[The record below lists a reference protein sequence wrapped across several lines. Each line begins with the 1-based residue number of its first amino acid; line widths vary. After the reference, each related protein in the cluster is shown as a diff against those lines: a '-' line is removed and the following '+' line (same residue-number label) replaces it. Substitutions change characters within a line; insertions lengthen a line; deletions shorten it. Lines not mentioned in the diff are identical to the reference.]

1 MNRKEHPMT
10 AAEHIMAI
18 QRDCNPG
25 KMDSHTALE
34 FLGDIVSALEASI
47 EALEDEMSEQD
58 EEDGA

>member
-1 MNRKEHPMT
+1 MT